1 MKELKLSITH
11 YKILLTIRWLN
22 DQKLY
27 PNQEG
32 VYKIIHGELDEEVKK
47 YLTCPTY
54 GALLSYNSKKI
65 CRYILA
71 LTRYGYLTK
80 IFDRETEDLYLT
92 LTEKGKL
99 AQEDYFHDHKIQF
112 IKRRRLKKPTI
123 VKIG

>member
-11 YKILLTIRWLN
+11 YKIMLTVRWLN

-32 VYKIIHGELDEEVKK
+32 VYKIVHGDIDEEMRNYVS
-47 YLTCPTY
+47 CPTF
-54 GALLSYNSKKI
+54 GCMVSYNSKKI

-80 IFDRETEDLYLT
+80 IFDRESEELYIT
-92 LTEKGKL
+92 LTEKGKI
-99 AQEDYFHDHKIQF
+99 AQEDYFRKHKIQF
-112 IKRRRLKKPTI
+112 MKRNRKKKPTI